1 MKLLTAHIFLLHSYH
16 SKFIVTVTSIFQS
29 FIFICTHNTLYM
41 AGRGR
46 RVELPFSDGIGT
58 LSVVVGMAGA
68 VLISLFGVSE
78 EGEKRLKM

>member
-1 MKLLTAHIFLLHSYH
+1 M
-16 SKFIVTVTSIFQS
+16 TVTSIFQS
-29 FIFICTHNTLYM
+29 FIFICTHDTLYM